1 MVKDCGPPL
10 NESEV
15 EATLNA
21 VRKRYGLSTQAP
33 GKVWSHSSR
42 KIQDA
47 DKESPEDDDAEKIDS
62 DNDSDDDYQATQDE
76 DEDTGDEDEAEE
88 DDYDEGSY
96 VKFDDDKDVG
106 KKKGKQSKNLLVKK
120 GKSVCSTSLNTV
132 QYHTHTF

>member
-1 MVKDCGPPL
+1 MIENAYGAVVGL
-10 NESEV
+10 IFMIQVEV
-15 EATLNA
+15 FD
-21 VRKRYGLSTQAP
+21 S
-33 GKVWSHSSR
+33 
-42 KIQDA
+42 
-47 DKESPEDDDAEKIDS
+47 DS